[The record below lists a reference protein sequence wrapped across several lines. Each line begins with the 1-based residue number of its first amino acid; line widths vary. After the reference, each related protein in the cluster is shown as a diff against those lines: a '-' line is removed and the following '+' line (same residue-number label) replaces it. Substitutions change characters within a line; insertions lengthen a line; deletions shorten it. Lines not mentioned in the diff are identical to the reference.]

1 MSGKISLHSIE
12 NGKRLTQ
19 SAEPSELKFK
29 TYMEDALPPHPKGWG
44 FCAGNTMKE
53 EESYDL

>member
-29 TYMEDALPPHPKGWG
+29 TYNAWRTRFLPTLKGG
-44 FCAGNTMKE
+44 VSARETR
-53 EESYDL
+53 